1 MDIGLFG
8 WCLELPRDRV
18 FPDSDHYFILRLC
31 RSVPS
36 YTMPTAFPHI
46 PDPADYS
53 WQRCMDD
60 LPVYGFR
67 MVPGPPRFGRP
78 VWYDDAHDGFGSDD
92 DDDEWVPLPPGVLAP
107 VELWRIEQAER
118 AANAAHHRARAAAGP
133 VPPGHYSTPQ
143 SSVATARHDESYTA
157 AMLESPPPD
166 TLGTRLVWRA
176 MCAST
181 YVETC
186 QLRLAQATAPDSH
199 SQWAIPTDEA
209 LEQEEYD
216 RWEDYGEQQALSSHM
231 EAYGRLQDDDDDD
244 LGFGRFIP

>member
-1 MDIGLFG
+1 MG
-8 WCLELPRDRV
+8 
-18 FPDSDHYFILRLC
+18 
-31 RSVPS
+31 
-36 YTMPTAFPHI
+36 
-46 PDPADYS
+46 
-53 WQRCMDD
+53 DD
-60 LPVYGFR
+60 FSGE
-67 MVPGPPRFGRP
+67 MI
-78 VWYDDAHDGFGSDD
+78 
-92 DDDEWVPLPPGVLAP
+92 WVMG
-107 VELWRIEQAER
+107 VELACVLGATVSFLACPIRCEISDSLASARWSAEDLT
-118 AANAAHHRARAAAGP
+118 NG
-133 VPPGHYSTPQ
+133 GF
-143 SSVATARHDESYTA
+143 RHDESYTA

>member
-1 MDIGLFG
+1 MHALERENLF
-8 WCLELPRDRV
+8 LKLL
-18 FPDSDHYFILRLC
+18 S
-31 RSVPS
+31 
-36 YTMPTAFPHI
+36 
-46 PDPADYS
+46 
-53 WQRCMDD
+53 
-60 LPVYGFR
+60 
-67 MVPGPPRFGRP
+67 
-78 VWYDDAHDGFGSDD
+78 
-92 DDDEWVPLPPGVLAP
+92 
-107 VELWRIEQAER
+107 
-118 AANAAHHRARAAAGP
+118 N
-133 VPPGHYSTPQ
+133 
-143 SSVATARHDESYTA
+143 SVATARHDESYTA